1 MSKKVRIGR
10 MVKIDNKNKKK
21 FSTEAPVYFAVMVK
35 YKVDGVDKVRNL
47 LFTDWEMERA
57 SVRAER
63 NKEELLVQ
71 SSVSKIVD

>member
-1 MSKKVRIGR
+1 MSNKVRIGR

-35 YKVDGVDKVRNL
+35 YTVDGVDKVRNL

-57 SVRAER
+57 AVRADKNPEDM
-63 NKEELLVQ
+63 LVQ
-71 SSVSKIVD
+71 SGVSKIID